1 MTGKRILFIE
11 AVLLIL
17 LNIFL
22 IGLLQY
28 KTASNEDITDT
39 LSKSGSRG
47 VEVKLIQGRLKD
59 YGYYNGAVDG
69 IYGAK
74 TTAAVKWFQSRWGLT
89 ADGIA
94 GEKTLKALKVDLTG
108 LTLRRGSTGMAV
120 RTLQDR
126 MRMLGYLPS
135 PTDGIYGKDTAY
147 SVLKYQKDNG
157 FTADGIAG
165 AKTLKALG
173 LATTATTPSGG
184 TAGGT
189 SKPAGNN
196 QTTSNSNDFNL
207 LARVISAEARGEP
220 YIGQV
225 AVGAVIMNRVKHP
238 SFPNTIA
245 GVIYQPGAFTAIT
258 DGQIDKPVIE
268 SAKKAAQDC
277 LNGSN
282 PVPSCIYYYNPAKT
296 TNKFMLARPTVTTIG
311 KHVFTR

>member
-1 MTGKRILFIE
+1 MTGKKTLFIE
-11 AVLLIL
+11 AVLLIM

-28 KTASNEDITDT
+28 KTASGRDDLTDT

-47 VEVKLIQGRLKD
+47 MEVTLIQSRLKD
-59 YGYYNGAVDG
+59 LGFFNGKVDG
-69 IYGAK
+69 VYGAQ

-89 ADGIA
+89 ADGVA
-94 GEKTLKALKVDLTG
+94 GEKTLRALKVDLTG
-108 LTLRRGSTGMAV
+108 MTLRRGSTGLAV

-126 MRMLGYLPS
+126 MRMLGYLPF
-135 PTDGIYGKDTAY
+135 PTDGIYGKNTAY
-147 SVLKYQKDNG
+147 SVLKYQKDHG

-165 AKTLKALG
+165 PYTLKALG
-173 LATTATTPSGG
+173 LATTTAAGAGG
-184 TAGGT
+184 TAGAT
-189 SKPAGNN
+189 RPAGNN
-196 QTTSNSNDFNL
+196 QSTSNSNDYNL
-207 LARVISAEARGEP
+207 LARIISAEARGEP

-258 DGQIDKPVIE
+258 DGQMSKPVID

-296 TNKFMLARPTVTTIG
+296 TNKWMLARPTVTTIG